1 MGTNVGLSIAAVALI
16 VFATVASFVTSLII
30 TICVAFCLLE
40 ILGFMYMLGI
50 SIDNVSVINIVLAI
64 GLSVDYS
71 AHVGHCFMTKGGNDR
86 NKRALESLADIG
98 AAVLN
103 GATSTFLAV
112 VVLFFSSSYVFSVLS
127 KQFALTVCL
136 GCLHGLVLLPVLLSL
151 LGPDP
156 FESAEY
162 VGGKNVETTS
172 KNADDSSKEAGQG
185 SNDDGSNDGSSK
197 EISKLSEEV

>member
-1 MGTNVGLSIAAVALI
+1 MG
-16 VFATVASFVTSLII
+16 
-30 TICVAFCLLE
+30 
-40 ILGFMYMLGI
+40 GFMYMLGV

-71 AHVGHCFMTKGGNDR
+71 AHVGHCFMTKGGTDR
-86 NKRALESLADIG
+86 NNRALESLADIG

-136 GCLHGLVLLPVLLSL
+136 GSLHGLVLLPVLLSL

-156 FESAEY
+156 FKVLNMLVAKILKPLRRMPMTLPMKLFLELMMVHQRKSASHRIE
-162 VGGKNVETTS
+162 
-172 KNADDSSKEAGQG
+172 
-185 SNDDGSNDGSSK
+185 
-197 EISKLSEEV
+197 